1 MKCALCAEILCND
14 IIFGQNTLHLLILTV
29 FQFICETGFVDDD
42 NAKRIFPQIVEGI
55 QYIHSL
61 QVGHR
66 DLKCENILLD
76 KNKKV
81 KVGECI

>member
-1 MKCALCAEILCND
+1 M
-14 IIFGQNTLHLLILTV
+14 
-29 FQFICETGFVDDD
+29 DDD

-81 KVGECI
+81 KVGEWNKIIFRNMWLKLKKYRKLIPVG

>member
-1 MKCALCAEILCND
+1 MLCND
-14 IIFGQNTLHLLILTV
+14 IIFIQNTLHLLILTV

-55 QYIHSL
+55 QYIHGL

-81 KVGECI
+81 KVGEWI

>member
-1 MKCALCAEILCND
+1 MDGEQEV
-14 IIFGQNTLHLLILTV
+14 IFRKKYLNILILIIL
-29 FQFICETGFVDDD
+29 QYICETGFVDDE
-42 NAKRIFPQIVEGI
+42 NAKRIFQQIVEGL

-61 QVGHR
+61 QIAHR

-81 KVGECI
+81 KVGGWI